1 MRWCKTYLSRGEKVS
16 MSKGTHINV
25 TIDFSNWGADQY
37 DLRIPVHQPIK
48 PLLINL
54 IETLKIDVANQALFA
69 LKVPTK
75 NLLLSDD
82 DSLLDYPVTDGDIL
96 IVL

>member
-1 MRWCKTYLSRGEKVS
+1 
-16 MSKGTHINV
+16 MSKKTHINV
-25 TIDFSNWGADQY
+25 TIDFSNWGGGEH

-48 PLLINL
+48 PLLLNL
-54 IETLKIDVANQALFA
+54 METLKIDMENQALFV
-69 LKVPTK
+69 LKIPTK
-75 NLLLSDD
+75 NLVLSDD